1 MSSTATQSQSVS
13 FTVADIGKVIDC
25 FAADLDMNAQ
35 STGLLTWETVQR
47 SAQDVK
53 AMAQKGYLLEAN
65 IVLQDASG
73 TVIRAAKYEVA
84 TDASILTAQ
93 RPGNNLWPRTPSGQL
108 YVVVRYSQAWRN
120 LTDTQRAAFAKTLK
134 IVWSSSSTDLSFPG
148 LTRSSDR
155 SYVSNGWGMTKSV
168 YK

>member
-1 MSSTATQSQSVS
+1 MPSTATQSQSVS
-13 FTVADIGKVIDC
+13 FTTADIGKVIDC
-25 FAADLDMNAQ
+25 FSADLDMNHQ

-47 SAQDVK
+47 TAQDVK
-53 AMAQKGYLLEAN
+53 TMAQRGYLLEAN

-73 TVIRAAKYEVA
+73 TIIRAAKYEVA
-84 TDASILTAQ
+84 ADASTLTAQ
-93 RPGNNLWPRTPSGQL
+93 RPGNNLWPRTPGGEL

-120 LTDTQRAAFAKTLK
+120 LTDVQRTSFSKALN
-134 IVWSSSSTDLSFPG
+134 ISWSSSSTDLSFPG
-148 LTRSSDR
+148 LSRSSDR